1 MAHNHCKPIAEGKAE
16 SLSHKVN
23 IGATLPW

>member
-1 MAHNHCKPIAEGKAE
+1 MANNHYELCAEGKTE

-23 IGATLPW
+23 IGATLCW

>member
-1 MAHNHCKPIAEGKAE
+1 MANYQCELCAEGKAK

>member
-1 MAHNHCKPIAEGKAE
+1 MANKHCELSAEGKAE
-16 SLSHKVN
+16 GLSHKVN